1 MISEWPVSSDVPKDS
16 ARDMDLEPE
25 STHALLRQLILD
37 GLFDSPV
44 RSTDVVRRIAEKF
57 GTRIRTS
64 YIQTY
69 MRKFMEHGVIQ
80 AIKPQG
86 STSNYYVITSVS
98 RADAASEIGKDR
110 RTRQVEQQLFS
121 PGLLRKLGSDF
132 SADLSELHANFGK
145 HGNATAFLLRK
156 ILEKLLIIVF
166 GKLGRIS
173 AIEDKR
179 RPGGWRGLQEIV
191 DIAAQ
196 EKVAGL
202 PVLLPK
208 TANEIRGLK
217 FLGDTAAHNPL
228 TNVNMLTI
236 LPQMPFLI
244 TAFEELARHL

>member
-1 MISEWPVSSDVPKDS
+1 
-16 ARDMDLEPE
+16 MDLAPD
-25 STHALLRQLILD
+25 SKHAMLRQLILD

-44 RSTDVVRRIAEKF
+44 RSAEVVRRIAEKF
-57 GTRIRTS
+57 GTRVRT
-64 YIQTY
+64 YHVQTY
-69 MRKFMEHGVIQ
+69 MRKFMEHGIIQ

-86 STSNYYVITSVS
+86 STANYYVLASVS
-98 RADAASEIGKDR
+98 REHATIEIGKDR

-121 PGLLRKLGSDF
+121 QDILRKLGSDF
-132 SADLSELHANFGK
+132 SVDLTELHANFGK

-166 GKLGRIS
+166 GKLGRVC

-196 EKVAGL
+196 EKVSGL

-208 TANEIRGLK
+208 TANEVRGLK
-217 FLGDTAAHNPL
+217 FLGDTAAHNPF
-228 TNVNMLTI
+228 TNVSTHTI
-236 LPQMPFLI
+236 LPQMPFFI
-244 TAFEELARHL
+244 TALEELARHL

>member
-1 MISEWPVSSDVPKDS
+1 MPSDGPKES
-16 ARDMDLEPE
+16 VRTIVIEPG
-25 STHALLRQLILD
+25 SKHAMLRQLVLD

-44 RSTDVVRRIAEKF
+44 SSAEVVRRIAEKF
-57 GTRIRTS
+57 GARVKTS
-64 YIQTY
+64 HVQTY
-69 MRKFMEHGVIQ
+69 MRKFMEHGIIH
-80 AIKPQG
+80 AIKPED
-86 STSNYYVITSVS
+86 STANYYVLASVS
-98 RADAASEIGKDR
+98 RAQAASEIGKDR
-110 RTRQVEQQLFS
+110 QARQVEQQLFS
-121 PGLLRKLGSDF
+121 PDLLRKLGSNF
-132 SADLSELHANFGK
+132 SVDLAELHANFGK

-166 GKLGRIS
+166 GKLGRIG

-191 DIAAQ
+191 DIAAH

-208 TANEIRGLK
+208 TATEVRGLK

-228 TNVNMLTI
+228 TNVSMLTI

>member
-1 MISEWPVSSDVPKDS
+1 MN
-16 ARDMDLEPE
+16 LEPE
-25 STHALLRQLILD
+25 GKHALLRHLILD

-44 RSTDVVRRIAEKF
+44 QSTDVVRRIAEKF
-57 GTRIRTS
+57 GTRMKTS
-64 YIQTY
+64 YVQTY
-69 MRKFMEHGVIQ
+69 MRKFMEQGVIQ
-80 AIKPQG
+80 AIKPQD
-86 STSNYYVITSVS
+86 SNANYYVLTSVS
-98 RADAASEIGKDR
+98 HAQAAREIGKDR
-110 RTRQVEQQLFS
+110 RARQVEQQLFS
-121 PGLLRKLGSDF
+121 PDLLRKLGSDF
-132 SADLSELHANFGK
+132 SVDLAELHANFGK

-166 GKLGRIS
+166 GKLGRVG

-196 EKVAGL
+196 EKVGGL

-208 TANEIRGLK
+208 TANEVRGLK
-217 FLGDTAAHNPL
+217 FLGDTAAHNPF
-228 TNVNMLTI
+228 TNVSMLTI